1 MTDPEPP
8 EVVHSIPP
16 MNLSTILR
24 QLREGG
30 SITTEYENGN
40 SDKSCTRYSILK
52 TERILY
58 SLRLAVG
65 KPKIM

>member
-30 SITTEYENGN
+30 SITTEHENGN
-40 SDKSCTRYSILK
+40 SDK
-52 TERILY
+52 
-58 SLRLAVG
+58 AV
-65 KPKIM
+65 PDTVY